1 MRQFRQA
8 WLIPLFGIVMA
19 AAGTALA
26 GSDHPVI
33 ELFTSQGCSSCPAA
47 DRLFKSYAERDDVVA
62 LSYNVDYWDYLGWKD
77 TLARP
82 EFSERQRAYASQRGD
97 GAVYTPQIV
106 VNGLAHAIGSRS
118 EQIKLALAKTRA
130 SLAGRHVT
138 IKVELPGNDLLIISV
153 DATATPPEKPATI
166 WIASVRPEVTVKIR
180 RGENR
185 GKSVTYHNV
194 VRELSAVGMWS
205 GGQTTLKLQK
215 HPYLV
220 GPAKRCAV
228 FVQSSAGAILGA
240 RWLTLADGTG
250 TTQ

>member
-1 MRQFRQA
+1 MRQLRQA

-19 AAGTALA
+19 AAGTAKA

-47 DRLFKSYAERDDVVA
+47 DRLFKSYADRNDIVA

-97 GAVYTPQIV
+97 GSVYTPQVV
-106 VNGLAHAIGSRS
+106 VNGLAHAVGSRA
-118 EQIKLALAKTRA
+118 EQVKRALAKTHA
-130 SLAGRHVT
+130 TLTGRHVA
-138 IKVELPGNDLLIISV
+138 IEVEQPASDLLVINV
-153 DATATPPEKPATI
+153 AATATPPEKPATI

-185 GKSVTYHNV
+185 GKSITYHNV

-205 GGQTTLKLQK
+205 GSQTTLKLQK

-220 GPAKRCAV
+220 GPAKRCAIL
-228 FVQSSAGAILGA
+228 VQSSNGAILGA
-240 RWLTLADGTG
+240 RWLTRADGTI
-250 TTQ
+250 TNQ